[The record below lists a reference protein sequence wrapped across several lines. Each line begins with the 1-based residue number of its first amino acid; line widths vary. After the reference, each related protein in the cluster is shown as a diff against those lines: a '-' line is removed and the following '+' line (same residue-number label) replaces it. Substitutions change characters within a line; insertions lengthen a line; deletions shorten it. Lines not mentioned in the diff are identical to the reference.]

1 MTGFDLLIFDC
12 DGVLVDSEPIM
23 NRVHP
28 ELLNECGYRISSEH
42 YRDRFSGLSD
52 KETFRIIAQEWGKP
66 LPADFEARVSAMVDA
81 RCETSLIT
89 TPGVPEALA
98 ELSMRLCVASSGV
111 PDRIRTSPRIV
122 GLLDRFEPH
131 LFSAS
136 SVQCGKPAPDL
147 FLYAAHCM
155 RVHPPRCLVIEDSVP
170 GVQAGVAASMPVIG
184 FCGGAH
190 CDPDHADR
198 LRSHGAIATISDMR
212 DLVSLIGSL
221 T

>member
-89 TPGVPEALA
+89 TPGVLEALA
-98 ELSMRLCVASSGV
+98 ELS
-111 PDRIRTSPRIV
+111 
-122 GLLDRFEPH
+122 
-131 LFSAS
+131 
-136 SVQCGKPAPDL
+136 
-147 FLYAAHCM
+147 
-155 RVHPPRCLVIEDSVP
+155 
-170 GVQAGVAASMPVIG
+170 
-184 FCGGAH
+184 
-190 CDPDHADR
+190 
-198 LRSHGAIATISDMR
+198 
-212 DLVSLIGSL
+212 
-221 T
+221 